1 MKRYPSFDYETI
13 PLEECEG
20 LLEFIAEEEQ
30 EEKVWQ
36 RWVMRYQM
44 QMGYREFKEQ
54 LIHSAKKDEP
64 VDQIEVL
71 KKVKGILDTIREDD
85 A

>member
-1 MKRYPSFDYETI
+1 MRRYPNFNAEIILLD
-13 PLEECEG
+13 ECMG

-44 QMGYREFKEQ
+44 QMGFQEFKNQ
-54 LIHSAKKDEP
+54 LAHTAKADEP

-71 KKVKGILDTIREDD
+71 KKVKGILDSIRKE
-85 A
+85 

>member
-1 MKRYPSFDYETI
+1 M
-13 PLEECEG
+13 G

-36 RWVMRYQM
+36 RWVMRYQAH
-44 QMGYREFKEQ
+44 MGYQEFKEE
-54 LIHSAKKDEP
+54 LTHSAKAEEP

-71 KKVKGILDTIREDD
+71 KKVKGILDHIRKD
-85 A
+85 

>member
-1 MKRYPSFDYETI
+1 MRHYPNFDTEII
-13 PLEECEG
+13 PLDECMG

-44 QMGYREFKEQ
+44 QMGFQEFKDQ
-54 LIHSAKKDEP
+54 LAHTAKADEP

-71 KKVKGILDTIREDD
+71 KKVKGILDSIRKE
-85 A
+85 